1 MDAPNF
7 LESSYHRDYKSVS
20 QSMVSSAKQP
30 EIRLMGG
37 GKLTAVTTYKHN
49 YRVKTEGFSAPEP
62 IIQKK

>member
-37 GKLTAVTTYKHN
+37 GKLTAVTTIAAIR
-49 YRVKTEGFSAPEP
+49 RVPLSHPEKIRP
-62 IIQKK
+62 ANLL